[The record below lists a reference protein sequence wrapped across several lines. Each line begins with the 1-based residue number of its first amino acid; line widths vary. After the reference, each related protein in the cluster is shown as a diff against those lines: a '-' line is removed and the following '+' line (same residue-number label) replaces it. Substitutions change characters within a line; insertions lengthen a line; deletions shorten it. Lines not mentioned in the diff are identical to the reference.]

1 MKRVAL
7 LSAGMLLLFAFT
19 GAACQKKEQPSVAPP
34 GQGMPGQAM
43 PGEPGPPHGMMG
55 GPPKVVVVPDNV
67 KDAWKA
73 VKIQV
78 EYRDKNTKKQYTV
91 PLNSDF
97 EVPDSDV
104 TLRVGSFL
112 PHFTMTAD
120 TITSGSNKLENP
132 ATNVEVLRDGQPVF
146 RGWLFAKHPDVHP
159 FEDDKLALTLVE
171 GVRK

>member
-7 LSAGMLLLFAFT
+7 LSAGLLLLFAFA
-19 GAACQKKEQPSVAPP
+19 GAACQQREQPPVATP
-34 GQGMPGQAM
+34 GQGMPGQL
-43 PGEPGPPHGMMG
+43 ESPHGMMG
-55 GPPKVVVVPDNV
+55 GHPKVIIVPDSV
-67 KDAWKA
+67 KDAWTA
-73 VKIQV
+73 VRIQV
-78 EYRDKNTKKQYTV
+78 EYRDKNTKKRYTV

-112 PHFTMTAD
+112 PHFTMTTD
-120 TITSGSNKLENP
+120 TITSGSDRLENP
-132 ATNVEVLRDGQPVF
+132 ATNVEVLRDGHPVF

-159 FEDDKLALTLVE
+159 FEDDKLTLTLVE